1 MSEKPNPKTTDRVTR
16 QSRSGNDY
24 SRGLD
29 NPVPKSKPTK
39 RKATRL
45 CHGCLKEFDYDS
57 NKSFVRNHHLK
68 EGASAAC
75 LESLHKCK
83 GCSGHFLTV
92 DGLSRHI
99 HSCPKALHLH
109 NNQINVNINV
119 ENINASQFG
128 FGRDEVSWIPPND
141 RDETVSYAPQISN
154 NQQNIY
160 IMAAN
165 LLNTSNKKS
174 RKSKEKET
182 DYKKVAQADQNSM
195 DLQGL
200 PNSLENNLDCGVSKL
215 SGANL
220 ESNDRESFGVD
231 DESEHHSQMNF
242 DMDCDSIV
250 QDDEECNQTSHKDGD
265 VLDSDD
271 DYQYSQGS
279 NSNEI
284 SPEVLMNMKKVMRQ
298 NIIES
303 CFDSN
308 YVAALELESI
318 LRRASAPLYL
328 FDEIMNW
335 GCRNVG
341 NLPTKINPITR
352 KNLYKQA
359 AQQMYG
365 TLDTVMRPFQTELT
379 LPSGRLVS
387 ITRFQLL
394 PLIFNMLECPY
405 IDGSNPKN
413 LIFDGNPKSSK
424 ENPFAVLLEENERN
438 NGSYDDIQSSV
449 WYQETLRKLK
459 LNPKYEMLVPFIIFL
474 DAATLNAMS
483 SHSMEPLQII
493 LGIFKRLI
501 RYDPKAWRTL
511 GFIED
516 PSRIVGSDTLTP
528 NQKVEDYHYMLNFLL
543 EEVKSVIGSQG
554 LRWKFIDDD
563 GIVHERRLHFRLMM
577 IIGDTKG
584 ADNLVGRFGSHW
596 NTKGLSRDCDIPSK
610 YADDPTHK
618 CKMLRFTQL
627 EELSIEQL
635 SNISMKRITNHAL
648 RDPPNLYGSSP
659 YGICAATPP
668 DALHV
673 VLLGIMIR
681 LYQFFKGNLS
691 KEQESIIQSAI
702 AEIIQM
708 NSGQGAKTDMPDF
721 SKFATGNINQGHLSG
736 KQKYAR
742 IFVLYMALLKTSV
755 YNSFKGKRGKK
766 PKTNKSKSVGKK
778 VITKEATKNLEAVDI
793 EFVNEEINEAE
804 ASSDNVAEDDTNSVD
819 SDDPKNY
826 KEIIDMDDDAVP
838 VPSPNAITF
847 DEDTYA
853 ALVSLLEQTLGMY
866 EWLTKKGGHAR
877 SAFIGGSSSPVAMRL
892 TAYMETYR
900 QHAPRFEGMGLKLY
914 KFHIL
919 KKWNFYICLYG
930 SPLNIDSSMC
940 EHGHIEN
947 LKQVGRLT
955 QQRAGTLCEQTAQ
968 RYYEKCLLSRVAM
981 LCLVFKMIS
990 KYRRDQIISDN
1001 LSRKE
1006 REHNEKISAALDGD
1020 EDEDSESNDI
1030 GNGITSHGP
1039 YYRLTFEYSDNGE
1052 NSKIRMQW
1060 LTKRGGKPL
1069 PTQQGKTS
1077 FSNYVMDG
1085 VRAKLHNYNGGGLHQ
1100 RIKSI
1105 DGASETT
1112 ITKNN
1117 ERTLVRAVPSYRKG
1131 SSWNDWVTINWEEA
1145 DAVPA
1150 KVHVILDYDTCTFE
1164 SVVELEQITRNIRS
1178 VLATPHDIKL
1188 GIHMVVH
1195 SASHETMPANMTKPF
1210 ITKIGE
1216 YHKMEMNV
1224 FQHIHVDQIVSR
1236 IFVVTDLLNKD
1247 TNVPET
1253 IISFQ
1258 DMARWSE
1265 LFFDYDEYLEDPDP
1279 ADYDSHF
1286 SWEELE

>member
-1 MSEKPNPKTTDRVTR
+1 MSEKPNPNTTHRVTR
-16 QSRSGNDY
+16 QSRSGNDA
-24 SRGLD
+24 SRGVEK
-29 NPVPKSKPTK
+29 PVPKSKATK
-39 RKATRL
+39 RKVNRL
-45 CHGCLKEFDYDS
+45 CYGCLKEFDYDT

-68 EGASAAC
+68 VGASAAC
-75 LESLHKCK
+75 LASLHKCN
-83 GCSGHFLTV
+83 GCSGHFLTA

-99 HSCPKALHLH
+99 HSCPKALYLH

-128 FGRDEVSWIPPND
+128 FGRDEASWNPPND
-141 RDETVSYAPQISN
+141 RDEMVSYAPQLSN
-154 NQQNIY
+154 NQQNIS

-165 LLNTSNKKS
+165 LLNSTSNKRS

-182 DYKKVAQADQNSM
+182 IVETVQQQNE
-195 DLQGL
+195 DIPIVEHGL
-200 PNSLENNLDCGVSKL
+200 PNSQEHNRDCEVSNLL
-215 SGANL
+215 RANL
-220 ESNDRESFGVD
+220 ESNDQEMLGEDVD
-231 DESEHHSQMNF
+231 DSEQQSEKNF
-242 DMDCDSIV
+242 DMDCESIF
-250 QDDEECNQTSHKDGD
+250 QDDADDNQNSNINIDNDGD
-265 VLDSDD
+265 VQDNYEDNQHSHGSTSD
-271 DYQYSQGS
+271 
-279 NSNEI
+279 EI
-284 SPEVLMNMKKVMRQ
+284 SPEVLMNMKKVMKE
-298 NIIES
+298 NIKES
-303 CFDSN
+303 CFDTN

-318 LRRASAPLYL
+318 LRRASVPLYL

-341 NLPTKINPITR
+341 HLPTKINPITR

-359 AQQMYG
+359 AKQMYG

-413 LIFDGNPKSSK
+413 LIFDGNPKATK
-424 ENPFAVLLEENERN
+424 ENPFAVLLEEHERN

-459 LNPKYEMLVPFIIFL
+459 LNPKYEILVPFIMFL

-543 EEVKSVIGSQG
+543 EEVKSVIGSEG

-596 NTKGLSRDCDIPSK
+596 NTKGLSRDCDMPTK
-610 YADDPTHK
+610 HADDPTHK
-618 CKMLRFTQL
+618 CNMLRFTQL
-627 EELSIEQL
+627 EELSVEQL
-635 SNISMKRITNHAL
+635 SNLSMKRISNHAL

-681 LYQFFKGNLS
+681 LYQFFKANLS
-691 KEQESIIQSAI
+691 KEQESIIQTAI

-766 PKTNKSKSVGKK
+766 PKTNKKKTVGKK
-778 VITKEATKNLEAVDI
+778 IEFDI
-793 EFVNEEINEAE
+793 EEMDQQESTDAD
-804 ASSDNVAEDDTNSVD
+804 ADADNMEEDDTNSVD
-819 SDDPKNY
+819 SDDPDNY
-826 KEIIDMDDDAVP
+826 EEIIDMDDDATP

-853 ALVSLLEQTLGMY
+853 ALVSLLEQTLGLY
-866 EWLTKKGGHAR
+866 EWLTKKGGHAK

-892 TAYMETYR
+892 TSFMETYR

-919 KKWNFYICLYG
+919 KKWQFYICLYG

-990 KYRRDQIISDN
+990 KYRRDQIISETK
-1001 LSRKE
+1001 SRKE
-1006 REHNEKISAALDGD
+1006 LEHKEQRTAVLIAD
-1020 EDEDSESNDI
+1020 EDEDSESNDS

-1039 YYRLTFEYSDNGE
+1039 YFRLTFEYSDDGT
-1052 NSKIRMQW
+1052 NSKVRMQW

-1069 PTQQGKTS
+1069 LSQQSKTS

-1085 VRAKLHNYNGGGLHQ
+1085 VRAKLHNYNGGGNHQ

-1112 ITKNN
+1112 ITKND
-1117 ERTLVRAVPSYRKG
+1117 EKILVRAVPSYRKG
-1131 SSWNDWVTINWEEA
+1131 SSWNDWITINWEQAE
-1145 DAVPA
+1145 AVPA
-1150 KVHVILDYDTCTFE
+1150 KVMVILDYDTCIFE

-1178 VLATPHDIKL
+1178 VLATPHDIKV

-1195 SASHETMPANMTKPF
+1195 SASHEIMPANMRKPYT
-1210 ITKIGE
+1210 TKIGE
-1216 YHKMEMNV
+1216 YFMMEKNV

-1236 IFVVTDLLNKD
+1236 VFVITDLSNKD
-1247 TNVPET
+1247 TKVPET
-1253 IISFQ
+1253 IICFQ
-1258 DMARWSE
+1258 DMARWSDV
-1265 LFFDYDEYLEDPDP
+1265 FFDYDDYVEDPDP
-1279 ADYDSHF
+1279 AEYDPHF